1 VENGA
6 PVIISP
12 PPNDDVFVLRNSTEI
27 LRVVASD
34 PDGDNLQ
41 FFWDP
46 PVFTDYS
53 EETSAEGDLWSS
65 RLLVTYD
72 ENLDGQEIL
81 LTIADDAP
89 TDPKT
94 TSFSWMVVVP

>member
-1 VENGA
+1 M
-6 PVIISP
+6 IITP
-12 PPNDDVFVLRNSTEI
+12 PETDDVFVLRNSTEI

-46 PVFTDYS
+46 PTFTEYD
-53 EETSAEGDLWSS
+53 EETSEEGDLWSS
-65 RLLVTYD
+65 RILVTYD

-81 LTIADDAP
+81 LTIVDDAP
-89 TDPKT
+89 ADPQT